1 MHFAA
6 RRLYVKLVILAVTFI
21 MCLFLISATFAVFM
35 SFLMMMGL
43 FRLDGRLAAVL
54 AFLCLAALP
63 FALVAGKTSW
73 AEQVAH
79 WAFYLLAT
87 FLMVVL
93 IEFLWRGNE
102 DERVESGNDLEE

>member
-1 MHFAA
+1 
-6 RRLYVKLVILAVTFI
+6 V
-21 MCLFLISATFAVFM
+21 
-35 SFLMMMGL
+35 
-43 FRLDGRLAAVL
+43 
-54 AFLCLAALP
+54 
-63 FALVAGKTSW
+63 LVAGKTSW